1 MFRFRK
7 SWRGLRRSTWCASLA
22 NLDGMAREKATFESW
37 MAVKQQEIEKI
48 AEVVDLCSKPEAV
61 RPVSALLA
69 KAAVAALGSQYLR
82 HWDLRHRDLHSQ
94 DLHRPRFS
102 CVRE

>member
-1 MFRFRK
+1 MVRITR
-7 SWRGLRRSTWCASLA
+7 

-69 KAAVAALGSQYLR
+69 KAAVAGAGSQYLR
-82 HWDLRHRDLHSQ
+82 HWI
-94 DLHRPRFS
+94 
-102 CVRE
+102 CVTGICTVRICTAKV

>member
-1 MFRFRK
+1 VGAEGGRK
-7 SWRGLRRSTWCASLA
+7 CSDSGRAGEVKAQYMVRITR

-61 RPVSALLA
+61 RP
-69 KAAVAALGSQYLR
+69 
-82 HWDLRHRDLHSQ
+82 
-94 DLHRPRFS
+94 
-102 CVRE
+102 